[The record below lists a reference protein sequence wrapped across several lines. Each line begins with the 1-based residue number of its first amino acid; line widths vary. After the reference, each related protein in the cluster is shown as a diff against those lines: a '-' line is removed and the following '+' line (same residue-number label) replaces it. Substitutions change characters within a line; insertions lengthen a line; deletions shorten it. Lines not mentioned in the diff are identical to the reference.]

1 MKQVA
6 YQEQVVVPGAIL
18 SEKLG
23 CSNDTLSDNF
33 KNNES
38 RYIEGV
44 HYFVLQGEEL
54 KAFRLRPENFWLQIS
69 PKTRRLILWTEKGAF
84 NHVKSLGT
92 DQAWDAFQQL
102 VDTYFRLRMVV
113 EVLSDIKSQE
123 QKIFS
128 DEEVKHASELLLQTK
143 EVIEI
148 IVFAKL
154 IGWGPNKFFKKLRED
169 GYLIKSGQRKN
180 DPISAYN
187 GKFFKL
193 NKKEYKNKVTSEV
206 RPYYQTYVTPEGQ
219 IHLAN
224 KYGVSFE
231 TKLIK

>member
-23 CSNDTLSDNF
+23 CSNDALSDNF
-33 KNNES
+33 KNNKS

-44 HYFVLQGEEL
+44 HYFLLKGQEL
-54 KAFRLRPENFWLQIS
+54 KDFSLQPENIGLQIS
-69 PKTRRLILWTEKGAF
+69 NKARSLYLWTEKGAF
-84 NHVKSLGT
+84 NQVKSLGT
-92 DQAWDAFQQL
+92 DQAWDAFLQF
-102 VDTYFRLRMVV
+102 VDTYFRMRNVV
-113 EVLSDIKSQE
+113 ETLSDIKSQE

-128 DEEVKHASELLLQTK
+128 DEEVKNASELLLQTK
-143 EVIEI
+143 DVIEI

-180 DPISAYN
+180 DPMSVYN
-187 GKFFKL
+187 GKLFKL

-206 RPYYQTYVTPEGQ
+206 KPYYQTYVTPEGQ
-219 IHLAN
+219 IYLAN
-224 KYGVSFE
+224 KYGKRNNE
-231 TKLIK
+231 